1 MKSHFKSE
9 KKPDL
14 FIEVE
19 SVERYRR
26 QLETYA
32 YLVEE
37 KIGKKVSKMHLY
49 YTGEENGIPTITFDK
64 SSDSIDSTIKEFD
77 RVVAKIQSKD
87 FTGRAKDKN
96 LCSNCDMRYFCKRYE
111 KR

>member
-1 MKSHFKSE
+1 M
-9 KKPDL
+9 
-14 FIEVE
+14 
-19 SVERYRR
+19 
-26 QLETYA
+26 
-32 YLVEE
+32 VEE

-49 YTGEENGIPTITFDK
+49 YTGEENGIPTITFAK

-77 RVVAKIQSKD
+77 KVVAKIQSKD

-96 LCSNCDMRYFCKRYE
+96 LCANCDMRYFCKRYE